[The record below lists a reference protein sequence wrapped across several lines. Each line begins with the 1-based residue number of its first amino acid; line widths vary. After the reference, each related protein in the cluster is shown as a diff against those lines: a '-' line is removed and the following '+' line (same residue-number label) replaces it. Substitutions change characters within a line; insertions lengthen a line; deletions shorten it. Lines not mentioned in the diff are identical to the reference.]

1 MKLSFNK
8 IGQKDVLL
16 LYPLK
21 LSSIKSS
28 FYFDNKEIN
37 LKYIIKAL
45 IKYLRNFFLNHIS
58 FRNAYFNTIVE
69 QVNPVLAIGHDQD
82 GRIKKFKKHFPKKIS
97 MMFQYGAIHNVW
109 KKYFNKF
116 WGNQTVDFF
125 IVFNK
130 ASHRKLKSIK
140 KLDCKYL
147 YFGSLRNNEA
157 SIKIKKKKYDLM
169 FISDY
174 RDTFGEGIYDLE
186 IKNQK
191 FNKLLLKVIAD
202 YCIQRKKKIIVSLV
216 SNRKEKKNW
225 NFLKN
230 LNFRIRE
237 KNYYQN
243 ISKIFQFNNLN
254 SYECISESRI
264 AICSASTLGLE
275 LISRNEKVYF
285 LDGYYNVRKNDYS
298 INKKKIFKDLDK
310 AFKTKK
316 KTFIKKTKKENLI
329 IYDKNNNEFQ
339 KYLKKLIY
347 ERKKTF

>member
-1 MKLSFNK
+1 
-8 IGQKDVLL
+8 
-16 LYPLK
+16 
-21 LSSIKSS
+21 
-28 FYFDNKEIN
+28 
-37 LKYIIKAL
+37 
-45 IKYLRNFFLNHIS
+45 
-58 FRNAYFNTIVE
+58 
-69 QVNPVLAIGHDQD
+69 
-82 GRIKKFKKHFPKKIS
+82 
-97 MMFQYGAIHNVW
+97 
-109 KKYFNKF
+109 
-116 WGNQTVDFF
+116 
-125 IVFNK
+125 
-130 ASHRKLKSIK
+130 
-140 KLDCKYL
+140 
-147 YFGSLRNNEA
+147 
-157 SIKIKKKKYDLM
+157 M

-186 IKNQK
+186 IENQK
-191 FNKLLLKVIAD
+191 INKLILKVIAD

-264 AICSASTLGLE
+264 AICSASTLGFE

-285 LDGYYNVRKNDYS
+285 VDGYYNVRKNDYS

-316 KTFIKKTKKENLI
+316 NAFIKKTKKENLI